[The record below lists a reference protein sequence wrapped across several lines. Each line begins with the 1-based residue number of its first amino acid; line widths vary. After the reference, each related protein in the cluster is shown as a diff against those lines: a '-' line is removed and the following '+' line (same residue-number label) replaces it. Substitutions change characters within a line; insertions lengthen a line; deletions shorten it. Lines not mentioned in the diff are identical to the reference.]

1 MRVFTKIRRAA
12 APLAIAIAILFV
24 TTVFQPALTADAFAG
39 NISGRVFQD
48 FDGDG
53 TFETA
58 TTITNDGLGTISVAV
73 DRGIQNVE
81 VRAYSASGV
90 NVTTGGV
97 ALTDASGNYTLVTND
112 AGSGPYRVEFTALPT
127 GFSPSARSTD
137 SADGGLAAN
146 AGSTVQFVSAAASNV
161 NLAVNYP
168 TEYSQNNPQV
178 VASMYAAGDQITGGL
193 AGTGVLV
200 SFPYSAG
207 SNDTGAA
214 ANEAL
219 YDAPTINPL
228 QLSASEIGTTYGLAY
243 ARGSRLVYAGAY
255 FKRHAGFGPQGA
267 NAIYVINRTGSGAVT
282 NFFTVP
288 GTSANLHDTA
298 NYPRDNGNI
307 GWNAVGKSSLGG
319 MAISE
324 DEASL
329 FIYNLADRVLYK
341 LNTSNGAAAASQ
353 AVSPNLPLTVGN
365 CPAADVR
372 PFSLTVYRNQLYA
385 GFVCSAESS
394 ATVDTFTDNGPANGQ
409 YDPGDYHIET
419 NGTAGYQA
427 ATESYLETNGAAGHQ
442 AGEAFIDS
450 DGNGVYNV
458 GNARNLRAYVFTV
471 NQTTL
476 AYSAAPVFQANLN
489 YTRGLGQRS
498 AGASVAWR
506 PWSATFRSVN
516 STAFRTVY
524 SQPILSDIA
533 FDNGNLILAIRDRV
547 SDQVGNGSLSNPADA
562 SLTNLYQ
569 PRPGGDVIRACGT
582 VGAWTLETNGR
593 CAGNGAATQ
602 NSGEGPG
609 NSEFYHGDSFT
620 LATTMTA
627 PATAISGK
635 GSNHDETSSGGV
647 EQFPGAPS
655 VMITNFDAIPNV
667 TSALHDGGIR
677 WLSNTTGSFTKGYR
691 LYDGDSGNIN
701 TFGKAGGVGGNL
713 VILSDPAPIEVGN
726 RVWHDLNANGVQD
739 PGEPVFAGVTVRL
752 FNSSNVLIATA
763 VTDANGEYYFI
774 SGTAPDANITNNIGI
789 VNGQILRST
798 AYQIRLDNP
807 ANYATGQPLFGLN
820 ATLANQTLQLGD
832 DDSSDSDAL
841 RITNP
846 TGSSAGIFPV
856 ISFTTG
862 GAGSNNHTLDIG
874 LRAPSSPTAAFASI
888 EGQVFSPD
896 GRGIRNV
903 RVMLITGNGAVKTVL
918 TSTFGF
924 YRFDGVEAGQTVLVS
939 VSAKRYVFPEPTR
952 SLNVGDNLT
961 NIDFAASDPS
971 RRK

>member
-1 MRVFTKIRRAA
+1 MKVFTRMSGAA
-12 APLAIAIAILFV
+12 APIAIAVAVVFL
-24 TTVFQPALTADAFAG
+24 TTLFQPALTADAFAG

-58 TTITNDGLGTISVAV
+58 TTITNNGLGTISVAV
-73 DRGIQNVE
+73 DRGIGNVE
-81 VRAYSASGV
+81 VRAYSASGI

-127 GFSPSARSTD
+127 GFLPTARSTD
-137 SADGGLAAN
+137 SADGGSATN

-168 TEYSQNNPQV
+168 TEYSQDNPEV

-193 AGTGVLV
+193 SGTGVLV

-207 SNDTGAA
+207 SDDTGAA
-214 ANEAL
+214 ADVTK
-219 YDAPTINPL
+219 YDAPTVNPL
-228 QLSASEIGTTYGLAY
+228 QLTASEIGTTYGLAY
-243 ARGSRLVYAGAY
+243 ARRSRLVYAGAY

-267 NAIYVINRTGSGAVT
+267 NAIYVMNRTGTGAVT

-329 FIYNLADRVLYK
+329 FVYNLADRVLYK

-353 AVSPNLPLTVGN
+353 AISPNLPLTVGN
-365 CPAADVR
+365 CPAGDVR

-409 YDPGDYHIET
+409 YDAGDYYIES
-419 NGTAGYQA
+419 NGTAGRQA
-427 ATESYLETNGAAGHQ
+427 ATEPYLDTNGTGAYEP
-442 AGEAFIDS
+442 GEAFVDN
-450 DGNGVYNV
+450 DGNGVYNL
-458 GNARNLRAYVFTV
+458 GDARNLRAYVFTV

-476 AYSAAPVFQANLN
+476 AYSVAPVFQVNLN

-533 FDNGNLILAIRDRV
+533 FDNGNLILAVRDRV
-547 SDQVGNGSLSNPADA
+547 SDQVGNGSLSNPGDPSA
-562 SLTNLYQ
+562 TNLYQ

-582 VGAWTLETNGR
+582 VGVWMLESNGR

-620 LATTMTA
+620 LSTTMTA
-627 PATAISGK
+627 PATVFSGK
-635 GSNHDETSSGGV
+635 GSNHDETGSGGV
-647 EQFPGAPS
+647 EQFPGAPH

-667 TSALHDGGIR
+667 AGTLHDGGIR
-677 WLSNTTGSFTKGYR
+677 WLSNTTGSFAKGYR
-691 LYDGDSGNIN
+691 LYDGDTSNPN

-713 VILSDPAPIEVGN
+713 VILSDPAPVEIGN
-726 RVWHDLNANGVQD
+726 RVWRDSNSNGVQD
-739 PGEPVFAGVTVRL
+739 PGEPVLASIRVRL

-763 VTDANGEYYFI
+763 VTDSNGEYYFV
-774 SGTAPDANITNNIGI
+774 SGAAADANTTDNIGN
-789 VNGQILRST
+789 VNGQILTNT

-807 ANYATGQPLFGLN
+807 ANYLTGQPLFGLN
-820 ATLANQTLQLGD
+820 ATQANQTTQLGD

-841 RITNP
+841 SVTNP
-846 TGSSAGIFPV
+846 AGSPAGIFPV

-874 LRAPSSPTAAFASI
+874 LVMAPSAALASV

-903 RVMLITGNGAVKTVL
+903 RVTLTTENGTVKMALTG
-918 TSTFGF
+918 TFGF
-924 YRFDGVEAGQTVLVS
+924 YRFDGVEVGQTVLVG
-939 VSAKRYVFPEPTR
+939 VQAKRYVFPEPTR
-952 SLNVGDNLT
+952 TLNVGDNLT
-961 NIDFAASDPS
+961 NIDFAAFDPS
-971 RRK
+971 LSR